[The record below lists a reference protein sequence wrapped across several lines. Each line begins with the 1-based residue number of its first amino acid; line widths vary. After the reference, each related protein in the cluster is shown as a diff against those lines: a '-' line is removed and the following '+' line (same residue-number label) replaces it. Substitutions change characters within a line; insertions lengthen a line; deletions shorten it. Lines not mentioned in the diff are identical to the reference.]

1 MERRVWGAGECPT
14 EGEGRQTGE
23 AALANPPAAPSS
35 PSSSA
40 SLKKRKEMKNEKEMR
55 NGRAQSF
62 NRLPGGSGANPVP
75 QSFSFNRGA
84 SLQRSSRL

>member
-1 MERRVWGAGECPT
+1 
-14 EGEGRQTGE
+14 
-23 AALANPPAAPSS
+23 
-35 PSSSA
+35 
-40 SLKKRKEMKNEKEMR
+40 MKNEKEMR